1 LNQNGKGGIMEF
13 IDLKKQYKL
22 YKDEIDK
29 KIWDNINNATFINGK
44 DVAELETTLAS
55 YVGAKYAVACSTG
68 TDALLI
74 PLMAY
79 GIKAGDEIIT
89 TPFTFAATIEVICML
104 GAKPVFVDI
113 DERTYNMDPTKIEAK
128 ITKNTKGIIP
138 VSLYGQVAD
147 MDEINKIAKKHKL
160 FVMEDACESFGA
172 IYKGKKSC
180 ALSDV
185 SATSFFPSKPLGCYG
200 DGGMMF
206 TSNTELYEKIKC
218 IANHGQQGRYNHVM
232 LGLNFRLDT
241 LQAGI
246 MLAKFKHFEDECI
259 KRKEIGAK
267 YTEKFKGSEVI
278 APYIAPYTDRCVYA
292 QYSIRVKNR
301 EAVIK
306 KLTEKGIPTA
316 VHYPIPLHMQPG
328 YQSFG
333 YKVGDFPISETV
345 AKEIMSLPMHPF
357 LTDEEI
363 NTVTTAVR
371 EAL

>member
-1 LNQNGKGGIMEF
+1 MEF

-22 YKDEIDK
+22 YKEEIDK

-79 GIKAGDEIIT
+79 GIKAGDEVIT

-113 DERTYNMDPTKIEAK
+113 DERTYNMDHAKIEAK

-147 MDEINKIAKKHKL
+147 MDEINKIAKKHNL
-160 FVMEDACESFGA
+160 FVMEDACQSFGA

-206 TSNTELYEKIKC
+206 TSNKDVYDKIKC
-218 IANHGQQGRYNHVM
+218 IANHGQNGRYNHVM

-259 KRKEIGAK
+259 KRKEIGANTLK
-267 YTEKFKGSEVI
+267 
-278 APYIAPYTDRCVYA
+278 AL
-292 QYSIRVKNR
+292 RVQK
-301 EAVIK
+301 
-306 KLTEKGIPTA
+306 
-316 VHYPIPLHMQPG
+316 
-328 YQSFG
+328 S
-333 YKVGDFPISETV
+333 
-345 AKEIMSLPMHPF
+345 
-357 LTDEEI
+357 
-363 NTVTTAVR
+363 
-371 EAL
+371 

>member
-1 LNQNGKGGIMEF
+1 MEY

-22 YKDEIDK
+22 YKEEIDK

-44 DVAELETTLAS
+44 DVTELENTLAS
-55 YVGAKYAVACSTG
+55 YLGVKYAVACSTG

-79 GIKAGDEIIT
+79 GIKAGDEVIT
-89 TPFTFAATIEVICML
+89 TPFTFAATVEVIFML

-113 DERTYNMDPTKIEAK
+113 DERTYNIDPSKIEAK

-138 VSLYGQVAD
+138 VSLYGQTAD
-147 MDEINKIAKKHKL
+147 MDEINRIAKNHNL
-160 FVMEDACESFGA
+160 FVMEDACQSFGA
-172 IYKGKKSC
+172 IYKGKRSC

-206 TSNTELYEKIKC
+206 TSNKDIYEKIKC

-246 MLAKFKHFEDECI
+246 MLAKFKYFEDEAE
-259 KRKEIGAK
+259 KRKAIGAK
-267 YTEKFKGSEVI
+267 YTEAFKGSEVI
-278 APYIAPYTDRCVYA
+278 APYLAPYTDRSIYA

-301 EAVIK
+301 DAVIK

-316 VHYPIPLHMQPG
+316 VHYPVPLHLQPG
-328 YQSFG
+328 YQYLG
-333 YKVGDFPISETV
+333 GKNGQYPVSEAV
-345 AKEIMSLPMHPF
+345 ANEIMSLPMHPF
-357 LTDEEI
+357 LTDEDI
-363 NTVTTAVR
+363 NTVVKAVK

>member
-1 LNQNGKGGIMEF
+1 MEF
-13 IDLKKQYKL
+13 IDLKTQYRL

-29 KIWDNINNATFINGK
+29 KIQDNINNATFINGK
-44 DVAELETTLAS
+44 DLTDLENTLAN
-55 YVGAKYAVACSTG
+55 YVGTKHAVGCSTG

-89 TPFTFAATIEVICML
+89 TPFTFAATAEVCCML

-113 DERTYNMDPTKIEAK
+113 DEKTYNIDASKIEAK
-128 ITKNTKGIIP
+128 ITKNTKGIIS

-147 MDEINKIAKKHKL
+147 MDEINRIAKKHNL
-160 FVMEDACESFGA
+160 FVIEDGCQSFGA

-180 ALSDV
+180 NLSDI

-246 MLAKFKHFEDECI
+246 MLAKFKHFEDECN
-259 KRKEIGAK
+259 KRKKIGAK
-267 YTEKFKGSEVI
+267 YSEMLKGTEVI
-278 APYIAPYTDRCVYA
+278 TPYLAPYTDRSVYA

-301 EAVIK
+301 DAVIAKLNDK
-306 KLTEKGIPTA
+306 KIPTA
-316 VHYPIPLHMQPG
+316 VHYPVPLHMQPG
-328 YQSFG
+328 YKFLG
-333 YKVGDFPISETV
+333 CKEGDYPISEMIS
-345 AKEIMSLPMHPF
+345 KEIMSLPMHPF
-357 LTDEEI
+357 LSDEDM
-363 NTVTTAVR
+363 NTVVKAVK
-371 EAL
+371 ESL

>member
-1 LNQNGKGGIMEF
+1 MEF
-13 IDLKKQYKL
+13 IDLKAQYRL
-22 YKDEIDK
+22 YKEEIDK

-44 DVAELETTLAS
+44 DIADLETTLAS
-55 YVGAKYAVACSTG
+55 YLGVKYAVACSTG

-89 TPFTFAATIEVICML
+89 TPFTFAATAEVICML
-104 GAKPVFVDI
+104 GATPVFVDI
-113 DERTYNMDPTKIEAK
+113 DERTYNIDPAKLEAK

-138 VSLYGQVAD
+138 VSLYGQAAD
-147 MDEINKIAKKHKL
+147 MDEINKIAKKHNL
-160 FVMEDACESFGA
+160 FVMEDACQSFGA

-206 TSNTELYEKIKC
+206 TSNKDLYEKIKC

-246 MLAKFKHFEDECI
+246 MLAKFKHFEDEAQ

-267 YTEKFKGSEVI
+267 YSEAFKGSEVI
-278 APYIAPYTDRCVYA
+278 APYLAPYTDRSIYA
-292 QYSIRVKNR
+292 QYSIRVKDR
-301 EAVIK
+301 EVVIK

-316 VHYPIPLHMQPG
+316 VHYPVPLHLQPG
-328 YQSFG
+328 YQYLG
-333 YKVGDFPISETV
+333 GKKGQYPVSE
-345 AKEIMSLPMHPF
+345 AIANEIMSLPMHPF
-357 LTDEEI
+357 LKDEEI
-363 NTVTTAVR
+363 KTVVQA
-371 EAL
+371 AAAH